1 MNGGEKMSK
10 KEREKKAQEEVKEIR
25 KAIKSKKLRWKA
37 DVTSISLLS
46 EKERKS
52 LLGVLPKKE
61 KPEKKDKDKKEKVG
75 SSGEGPIDPP
85 PEWDWRDV
93 SADDWT
99 TPIKDQDACG
109 SCVAFSVNA
118 AIEMLLK
125 KWIYNDPSVIPDLSE
140 AHLYFC
146 NGRRCTQAEG
156 NYGWWVDL
164 ALDALKTD
172 GVPDECCFI
181 YTAPPTQPCGD
192 ACSDWK
198 DRIDLTKIRDWK
210 SITNV
215 TEMKKLISEHGCMPA
230 TMAVFQD
237 FISYAG
243 GVYSYSWGP
252 LLGYHAITVVG
263 YSDVDGCWICKNSWG
278 TCWGEPPLG
287 KPLPQPAGW
296 FRIAYGEPN
305 GPIPPGYSDDRID
318 DEMFK
323 IELVCPAEASA
334 VSMGFDQRT
343 IGTVRKF
350 RDRLLRT
357 QKGSAY
363 LSVARMNI
371 GLVTRILNILKTN
384 KEIRDEAKRVLEP
397 FIKAVETG
405 DLLKP
410 MKLEEEHF
418 KAAIKVLDRIA
429 EIDRRLV
436 PAVSKIKEEIPLY
449 VGKSVNEIMREL

>member
-1 MNGGEKMSK
+1 MSN
-10 KEREKKAQEEVKEIR
+10 KERERKAREEVEEIR
-25 KAIKSKKLRWKA
+25 KAIKSKKLKWKA
-37 DVTSISLLS
+37 DITSISKLS
-46 EKERKS
+46 DEERKN
-52 LLGVLPKKE
+52 LLGVLAKKE
-61 KPEKKDKDKKEKVG
+61 KPEKEDKEKNAG
-75 SSGEGPIDPP
+75 SAAEDLSDPP

-93 SADDWT
+93 SGDDWA
-99 TPIKDQDACG
+99 TPIKNQDVCG

-118 AIEMLLK
+118 AMEMLLK
-125 KWIYNDPSVIPDLSE
+125 RWIYNDPSVIPDLSE

-146 NGRRCTQAEG
+146 NGRRCTLAEG
-156 NYGWWVDL
+156 NYGWWVNL
-164 ALDALKTD
+164 ALDALKAN
-172 GVPDECCFI
+172 GVPDECCFE
-181 YTAPPTQPCGD
+181 YEAPPTQSCND

-198 DRIDLTKIRDWK
+198 DRIDLTKIRDWQ

-215 TEMKKLISEHGCMPA
+215 SEMKKLISEHGCMPA

-243 GVYSYSWGP
+243 GIYTYAWGQ

-296 FRIAYGEPN
+296 FRIAYGEPK
-305 GPIPPGYSDDRID
+305 GPIPPGWRDDKID

-323 IELVCPAEASA
+323 IELICPAEASA
-334 VSMGFDQRT
+334 ITMGFDQTT

-357 QKGSAY
+357 QKGNAY
-363 LSVARMNI
+363 LSVAVKNI
-371 GLVTRILNILKTN
+371 GDVTRILNVLKMN
-384 KEIRDEAKRVLEP
+384 KEIRDEARKVLEP
-397 FIKAVETG
+397 FIKAVETV
-405 DLLKP
+405 DQRQP
-410 MKLEEEHF
+410 MKITEEHF

-429 EIDRRLV
+429 EIDTKLL
-436 PAVSKIKEEIPLY
+436 PAVRKIKEEIPLY
-449 VGKSVNEIMREL
+449 TGKSLDEIIREL